1 MNRESFSFDNCVSKI
16 VDLYLTRSNNTHLVL
31 HQLDSYNRFIKE
43 YLPILIK
50 QHNPYCLFYNYNPEL
65 NNYQYE
71 IELRFLDYYLE
82 KPHLRE
88 NNGSDRLMY
97 PSDARLRNLTY
108 FAPIFISLEIVTKE
122 RSLAEDGSGRIQL
135 KEMKKILDN
144 NICIGKIPIMVGS
157 ELCSTQHKGVKP
169 DSRECKYDKGGYFV
183 VSGSEKTII
192 SQERTAENKIYVFKP
207 SKSSTKYSHSVEVK
221 SINNQILGLPKTV
234 HIKYSKKD
242 SVEGRTIFISMPHIR
257 QDIPI
262 FIVFRALGV
271 QSEKEMVQY
280 ILYDL
285 TQTDSKELMKL
296 LKPSVLQ
303 ASQIQNEEMA
313 LKYLAK
319 FVNILGQ
326 QKHIRIERAILQSH
340 LTKSFSKKSSWPCT
354 SEFS

>member
-1 MNRESFSFDNCVSKI
+1 
-16 VDLYLTRSNNTHLVL
+16 
-31 HQLDSYNRFIKE
+31 
-43 YLPILIK
+43 
-50 QHNPYCLFYNYNPEL
+50 FYNYTPEL

-108 FAPIFISLEIVTKE
+108 SVPIFISLEIITRE
-122 RSLAEDGSGRIQL
+122 RILATDGSDKIQVKEL
-135 KEMKKILDN
+135 KKVLNN

-157 ELCSTQHKGVKP
+157 MLCSTQQQGTKR
-169 DSRECKYDKGGYFV
+169 DTRECKHDKGGYFV
-183 VSGSEKTII
+183 VSGSEKVVIC
-192 SQERTAENKIYVFKP
+192 QERTAENKIYVFKP

-221 SINNQILGLPKTV
+221 SVNNLILGLPKTV

-242 SVEGRTIFISMPHIR
+242 TIEGRTIFISMPHIR

-262 FIVFRALGV
+262 FVIFRALGV
-271 QSEKEMVQY
+271 TSEKKMIQY

-285 TQTDSKELMKL
+285 NQPDSKEMMKI
-296 LKPSVLQ
+296 LKPSLLQ
-303 ASQIQNEEMA
+303 ASQIQDQEMA
-313 LKYLAK
+313 IKYLAK

-326 QKHIRIERAILQSH
+326 QKHIPDEIRKIRYITKILNEHLFPHIYNSSASAEEIQKRKLIYLGLMVRKLIYCILGKIEYDDRDSYI
-340 LTKSFSKKSSWPCT
+340 
-354 SEFS
+354 